1 VKETLL
7 ALEGIRKSFAGVTVL
22 EDVSLQLARGTV
34 LGLVGENGAGKSTL
48 MNILGGVHPR
58 DGGRITMEGREYSPA
73 GPTDALRAGVVFIHQ
88 ELNLF
93 TNLSVAEN
101 IYIDGYPRGRSGS
114 ISYRRMYKDAREVL
128 AILGQKID
136 PRTLAGDLPMG
147 ARQIVEI
154 SKALK
159 QDARVIIFDE
169 PTTSLSN
176 TEKEL
181 LFSIIRDLSRKGV
194 SIIYISHML
203 DDVFLLC
210 QDIAVLRDGRL
221 MAQAPIEEL
230 TKGQVIK
237 LMVGRELSMLF
248 PYVEK
253 KIGKEILVVE
263 NLSQEKVVKDVSLRL
278 REGEIVGLFG
288 LMGAG
293 RSEFVKAVFGV
304 DSYAGGS
311 ISFQGRQV
319 TSVSPARWISNGVA
333 LITENRREE
342 GLLLPKSVKDNLVL
356 ANLPRMRG
364 PLGSVSAKKE
374 GSASDWAI
382 AKLRIRIHDRDRQ
395 PAVTLSGGNQQ
406 KTVIGKWLLTN
417 PRVFLLDEPTRGID
431 VGAKL
436 ELYHHINDLAL
447 GGSAVL
453 FVSSEME
460 ELMGVC
466 DRILVMCRGTIAGEV
481 VRGHFDQ
488 EVILKLAIE
497 GGA

>member
-1 VKETLL
+1 
-7 ALEGIRKSFAGVTVL
+7 
-22 EDVSLQLARGTV
+22 
-34 LGLVGENGAGKSTL
+34 
-48 MNILGGVHPR
+48 
-58 DGGRITMEGREYSPA
+58 
-73 GPTDALRAGVVFIHQ
+73 
-88 ELNLF
+88 
-93 TNLSVAEN
+93 
-101 IYIDGYPRGRSGS
+101 
-114 ISYRRMYKDAREVL
+114 
-128 AILGQKID
+128 
-136 PRTLAGDLPMG
+136 
-147 ARQIVEI
+147 
-154 SKALK
+154 
-159 QDARVIIFDE
+159 
-169 PTTSLSN
+169 
-176 TEKEL
+176 
-181 LFSIIRDLSRKGV
+181 
-194 SIIYISHML
+194 
-203 DDVFLLC
+203 
-210 QDIAVLRDGRL
+210 
-221 MAQAPIEEL
+221 
-230 TKGQVIK
+230 
-237 LMVGRELSMLF
+237 MVGRELSMLF

-253 KIGKEILVVE
+253 KIGKEVLAVE
-263 NLSQEKVVKDVSLRL
+263 NLSQEKVVRDVSLRL

-304 DSYAGGS
+304 DGYVGGS
-311 ISFQGRQV
+311 ISFQGRRLAA
-319 TSVSPARWISNGVA
+319 VSPARWIKSGVA

-364 PLGSVSAKKE
+364 PLDSVSAKKE

-382 AKLRIRIHDRDRQ
+382 AKLRIRIHDKDRQ

-436 ELYHHINDLAL
+436 ELYNHINDLAL

-466 DRILVMCRGTIAGEV
+466 DRILVMCRGTIAGEMA
-481 VRGHFDQ
+481 RGQFDQ

-497 GGA
+497 GGV